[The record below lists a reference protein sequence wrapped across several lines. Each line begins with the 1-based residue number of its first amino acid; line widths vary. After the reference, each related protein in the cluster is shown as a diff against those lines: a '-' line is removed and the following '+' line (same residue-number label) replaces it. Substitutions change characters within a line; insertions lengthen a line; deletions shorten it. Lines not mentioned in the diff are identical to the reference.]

1 MTNDFF
7 YFVFC
12 ASTQKN
18 AAESVH
24 QVNLKGAKIFFK
36 FKFKKKKKKKKKTC
50 SHESFKNNLIL
61 CLFFKQQLLKFVKT
75 PVYVFF
81 FSLVIGVLAR

>member
-1 MTNDFF
+1 M
-7 YFVFC
+7 FC

-36 FKFKKKKKKKKKTC
+36 FKFKKKKKKKKKKIKETC
-50 SHESFKNNLIL
+50 SHESFKNNLIM

-81 FSLVIGVLAR
+81 FL